1 MSNKSQ
7 ALTDIIKLIKYVRL
21 TDKEI
26 LAVKTAVKIVL
37 EKRQP

>member
-7 ALTDIIKLIKYVRL
+7 ALTDIIKLIKSARL
-21 TDKEI
+21 NEKEN